1 MKIVN
6 SIYDGGGG
14 GGGKRP
20 LYQSLGHLNSQLCKV
35 KVGGQ

>member
-1 MKIVN
+1 MKVVN
-6 SIYDGGGG
+6 PIYDGG

>member
-14 GGGKRP
+14 KDR
-20 LYQSLGHLNSQLCKV
+20 YISLWATSTHSYV
-35 KVGGQ
+35 K

>member
-14 GGGKRP
+14 AEARLNHCDSNP
-20 LYQSLGHLNSQLCKV
+20 YQM
-35 KVGGQ
+35 KVGGC

>member
-14 GGGKRP
+14 KRP
-20 LYQSLGHLNSQLCKV
+20 LYQSLGRLNSQLCKV